1 MKFNIHWPQDPHGD
15 SHLVPWYVIVR
26 RLLFYPIYE
35 IGFNLTC
42 LALLCGLGFEEA
54 NRFYEEN
61 K

>member
-15 SHLVPWYVIVR
+15 NNLVPWYTIVR

-35 IGFNLTC
+35 VGLNLTY
-42 LALLCGLGFEEA
+42 LALLCGWGSEEA

-61 K
+61 Q